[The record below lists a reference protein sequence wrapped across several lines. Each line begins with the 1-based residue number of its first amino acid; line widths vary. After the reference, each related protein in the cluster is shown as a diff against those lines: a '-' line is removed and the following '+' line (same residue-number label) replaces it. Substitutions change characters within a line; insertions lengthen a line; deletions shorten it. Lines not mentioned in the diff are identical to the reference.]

1 MRQISEARTDMF
13 KGGGMEQVSWNDDAL
28 DQAAEPNVLTLCYTW
43 AFPSSLTS
51 VYRHFFGSTDVVS

>member
-1 MRQISEARTDMF
+1 MMRQISEARTDMF

-43 AFPSSLTS
+43 AFPLAHFS
-51 VYRHFFGSTDVVS
+51 VQTFFWLNRCS